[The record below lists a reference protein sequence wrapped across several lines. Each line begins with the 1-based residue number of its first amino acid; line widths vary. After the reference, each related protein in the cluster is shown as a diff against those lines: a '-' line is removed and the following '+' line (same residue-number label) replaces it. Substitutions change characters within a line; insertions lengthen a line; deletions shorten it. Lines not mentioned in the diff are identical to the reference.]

1 MKPCDLPVAV
11 FVQGWLMILAGIQ
24 QSLTDEAL
32 NAAINRT
39 VFVVSANPRFELSA
53 EQATEIVGVQLIALA
68 NQNTDSDVR
77 AFAERYLNVL
87 LREAVSDN

>member
-11 FVQGWLMILAGIQ
+11 FVQGWLMILAGIH
-24 QSLTDEAL
+24 QSLTDDAL
-32 NAAINRT
+32 HTAISRT
-39 VFVVSANPRFELSA
+39 LLVVSANPRFEVSA
-53 EQATEIVGVQLIALA
+53 EQAAEIVGLQLIALT

-77 AFAERYLNVL
+77 AFADRCLKML